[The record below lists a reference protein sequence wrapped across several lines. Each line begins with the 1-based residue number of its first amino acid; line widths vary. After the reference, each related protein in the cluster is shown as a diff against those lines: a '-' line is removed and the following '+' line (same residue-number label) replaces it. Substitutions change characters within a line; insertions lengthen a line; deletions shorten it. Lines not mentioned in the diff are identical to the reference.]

1 MFLFL
6 HCTLKLGY
14 YSILFPVFSF
24 LPENPAQRRR
34 KDTRA
39 DAGNTEPRTKS
50 LHTDT
55 KNVLSDVSP
64 APVTVTLTATQTAT
78 RHPPQIL
85 TPLLA
90 KVATSPRN
98 ATTTDQSP
106 EITPHQ
112 TTAVLQTLSRIQTLL
127 TKRDCP
133 GKSGV
138 KRSLSIVRTSQRLSQ
153 VGRKAKNGRNFRQ
166 STTRTDGK
174 SPRSTRRKEPATHA
188 RSRRTGRREKTSWWW
203 RCGKRCTDPKTPPTM
218 TISINTC
225 GKKSQTST
233 TAWSESIFKR
243 VRKGWNVEGQKG
255 PQVQIWSTR
264 EKRGGEIPSSPPV
277 TVIKRDKE
285 LMAHSKH
292 RFPAPSSK
300 LCQIWLPHWRSILY
314 LRAAVQRRGQRPP
327 KGSGTNK
334 TVEAT

>member
-1 MFLFL
+1 MSLFP
-6 HCTLKLGY
+6 HCSLKLGC
-14 YSILFPVFSF
+14 YSIFFPVFSF

-55 KNVLSDVSP
+55 KNVLSDISP
-64 APVTVTLTATQTAT
+64 APVTVTLTATQTVT
-78 RHPPQIL
+78 CRPPQIL

-90 KVATSPRN
+90 RVATSPRN

-112 TTAVLQTLSRIQTLL
+112 TTAVLQTLSRIQNLL

-133 GKSGV
+133 GKSGM
-138 KRSLSIVRTSQRLSQ
+138 KRSLNIVRASQHLSQ
-153 VGRKAKNGRNFRQ
+153 VGRKAKNGRNLRQ

-174 SPRSTRRKEPATHA
+174 SPRSTRRKEAATHA

-203 RCGKRCTDPKTPPTM
+203 RCGKRCTDPKTPPAM

-233 TAWSESIFKR
+233 TAWSGSICKR

-255 PQVQIWSTR
+255 TQWEVQSWSTR

-277 TVIKRDKE
+277 TVIKWDRGWWHT
-285 LMAHSKH
+285 LSIAFQHLPPNSA
-292 RFPAPSSK
+292 RFGYTAEGVFFISAQLSSNTVSALWK
-300 LCQIWLPHWRSILY
+300 VRVLIWL
-314 LRAAVQRRGQRPP
+314 
-327 KGSGTNK
+327 
-334 TVEAT
+334 